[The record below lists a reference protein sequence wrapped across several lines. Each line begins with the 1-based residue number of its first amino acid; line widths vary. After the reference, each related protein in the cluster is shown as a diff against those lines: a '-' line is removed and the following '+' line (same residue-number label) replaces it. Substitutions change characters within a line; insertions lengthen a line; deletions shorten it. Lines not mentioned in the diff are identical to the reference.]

1 MNAGMSHVFREGL
14 SKEAISWSLFLVVAL
29 IFCFTSIALSAQRAS
44 SEDLEIL
51 LDLIAEIESNNRAD
65 AIGDRGQAIGAYQ
78 IHRAYWED
86 GTRILGVDWSYSE
99 AFNPQKA
106 RSVVRAYLLYYGKG
120 RSLIDMA
127 RIHNGGPKGYRKK
140 STLVYARKIRS
151 LFEGKDKVYHRLFWR
166 LRIPEKREP
175 LHNGSG

>member
-1 MNAGMSHVFREGL
+1 MTTGTSHVFREGL
-14 SKEAISWSLFLVVAL
+14 SKEAISWSLFLMVAL
-29 IFCFTSIALSAQRAS
+29 IFCFTSVAFSAQRAS

-51 LDLIAEIESNNRAD
+51 LDSIAEIESNTRAD

-86 GTRILGVDWSYSE
+86 GTRILGVDWSYCE
-99 AFNPQKA
+99 AFNPIKA
-106 RSVVRAYLLYYGKG
+106 RRVVRAYLLYYGKG
-120 RSLIDMA
+120 KSLMDLA
-127 RIHNGGPKGYRKK
+127 RIHNGGPTGYRKK

-151 LFEGKDKVYHRLFWR
+151 LLKGKDKFYHRLFWR

-175 LHNGSG
+175 LYNEC